1 MNLSGKYPLFK
12 GATRLPTFA
21 GVPRTVIIATFIFCA
36 TLFMTIHLWAIVLF
50 GLTYRKLKNQT
61 IPLSTPYAT

>member
-21 GVPRTVIIATFIFCA
+21 GVSANSNYCHLHILCDVI
-36 TLFMTIHLWAIVLF
+36 
-50 GLTYRKLKNQT
+50 YDDP
-61 IPLSTPYAT
+61 PLGRSSFWLAVVY